1 MHVSKKIEENDTFCI
16 IGNSTRETFTYDN
29 MPSCTIILQLWCSW
43 IVETLCDSIGD
54 VLIKF
59 QTDVAFCTYYKREK
73 MNVNFLAK
81 MKGNFEFFVLTSY
94 GKFLMF
100 LWHIT
105 KSDLMSWHW
114 VDLDSWIVRVLF
126 TAVSHI
132 LFFLILNYKLEKI
145 KFTKIKKI

>member
-16 IGNSTRETFTYDN
+16 IGNSTCETFTYDN
-29 MPSCTIILQLWCSW
+29 MPSCAIILKLWCSW
-43 IVETLCDSIGD
+43 IVETLSDSICD

-59 QTDVAFCTYYKREK
+59 QTDIAFCTYYKKRKNERSFW
-73 MNVNFLAK
+73 V
-81 MKGNFEFFVLTSY
+81 FVLTSY
-94 GKFLMF
+94 GEFLMF

-132 LFFLILNYKLEKI
+132 LFF
-145 KFTKIKKI
+145 